1 MHEDY
6 EARLH
11 RARERYEMEVAAIE
25 ARRRWDVFSGNTA
38 TTTFY
43 DSWPSLD
50 EQVPLFR
57 PAPRTWHAA
66 GRPERSGPVRS
77 LAARSAPP
85 VARQRRVQHRA

>member
-6 EARLH
+6 EARLR
-11 RARERYEMEVAAIE
+11 RARERYEQEVAAIE

-38 TTTFY
+38 TFPFY
-43 DSWPSLD
+43 DP
-50 EQVPLFR
+50 VPLHDEVPVFR

-66 GRPERSGPVRS
+66 GRPEHSGPVHS